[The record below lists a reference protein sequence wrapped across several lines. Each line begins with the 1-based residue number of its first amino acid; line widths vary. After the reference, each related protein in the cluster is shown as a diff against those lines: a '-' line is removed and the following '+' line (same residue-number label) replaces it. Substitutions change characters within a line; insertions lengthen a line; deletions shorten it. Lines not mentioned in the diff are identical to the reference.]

1 MATLQKVDY
10 TPDNEFQ
17 SVYTPLKITVRV
29 EGGQGSDSLTNTVED
44 YVSCRF
50 HFTPYNETTD
60 QWLNSTSI
68 NGSVLPLRDE
78 TFAVRVPYT
87 PYVHGW
93 TIDATPNQ
101 HVNGG
106 AAFYRYFTLDIA
118 PLLRN
123 YLSYNLRPCSQD
135 TSNNIQRDIT
145 LNQIAYNLF
154 TRYQVQVRPE
164 YISSNGQIKLDGNLA
179 EYCYP
184 RVLNAAP
191 SINEQIFGDVN
202 SETYYDDD
210 FTIKD
215 SKQNNNF
222 DRIFNHKTF
231 DNNYYYNRQRYL
243 SVKPINRIIG
253 IDESE
258 YVSFCAEQGQ
268 VTNNDGSTTQIGLY
282 AKIIF
287 YDFNGNTINNGDGDV
302 YSVNLNATANG
313 DGTSTAS
320 NGIFSY
326 GSGGN
331 QNPSFAVMQIGVGT
345 RNIKELAI
353 THPTKFQDSQ
363 PLTDFSNVAYYT
375 VTTHRN
381 VTPFQAIGQT
391 IKYTIDH
398 TRRNYNEST
407 RFHWQCR
414 LGGIDSYTFDGA
426 MTRGVETSSSTYE
439 QTIYPKFSGQLSSS
453 VNHTKIFRGEHIQN
467 TNSTTNGGSLL
478 QRISGLTDDQYPAI
492 RKHKVD
498 AYGNGTATT
507 RPITF
512 DEREMIE
519 DMISSPNVWIERGFR
534 SKEIFKEDFSS
545 YSNSASNDAS
555 ASDVSNNWASIDGSF
570 SLAHF
575 VTDEGH
581 ITGTSSFKV
590 GNNADDD
597 ELSIYS
603 KRLLKYDP
611 NKLYEIEIRYKTTT
625 VGADDGGDGVLPR
638 LYCGFAGFASD
649 GVTAVNK
656 NGSNNFGN
664 QFYITVAGRFADS
677 DNEYRT
683 FRGYVSGY
691 MREGGD
697 EGTDTN
703 TIVNHGRAHP
713 DVKFFAPIIYMNYNN
728 DSGITIV
735 DYIKCTEYTTDDP
748 SQLRNY
754 SSLNKNYYVPVLLKD
769 SNITSYNSEESTTV
783 SVNYVES
790 RKKRTIIT

>member
-1 MATLQKVDY
+1 MATLQKVDF
-10 TPDNEFQ
+10 TLDNEFQ
-17 SVYTPLKITVRV
+17 SVYTPIKITVRV

-60 QWLNSTSI
+60 QWRNGTS
-68 NGSVLPLRDE
+68 GDFPLRDE

-93 TIDATPNQ
+93 PIDDTPNQ
-101 HVNGG
+101 HVNGS
-106 AAFYRYFTLDIA
+106 AAFYRYFSLDIA
-118 PLLRN
+118 PLVRN
-123 YLSYNLRPCSQD
+123 YLSYNLRPCSHD
-135 TSNNIQRDIT
+135 TSLNIQRDIT

-164 YISSNGQIKLDGNLA
+164 YISSNGQIKLDGNLT

-191 SINEQIFGDVN
+191 SIIEEIFGDIN
-202 SETYYDDD
+202 NETYNDED
-210 FTIKD
+210 FTVK
-215 SKQNNNF
+215 SSLQGKNF
-222 DRIFNHKTF
+222 DRIFNHKT
-231 DNNYYYNRQRYL
+231 NNNGYYYNRQRYL

-253 IDESE
+253 VDECE
-258 YVSFCAEQGQ
+258 YVSFCAERGS
-268 VTNNDGSTTQIGLY
+268 VTIDDVDTNIGIFAQI
-282 AKIIF
+282 KF
-287 YDFNGNTINNGDGDV
+287 YDFNGNQINNGDGSNV
-302 YSVNLNATANG
+302 YAANINATANG
-313 DGTSTAS
+313 DGTSSAN
-320 NGIFSY
+320 NGLFTY
-326 GSGGN
+326 GNGGN
-331 QNPSFAVMQIGVGT
+331 PGFLTAVMQIGVGT
-345 RNIKELAI
+345 RNIKELGI
-353 THPTKFQDSQ
+353 THPTKFQNSQ

-453 VNHTKIFRGEHIQN
+453 TGNTKLFRGEHIQN
-467 TNSTTNGGSLL
+467 TTATTKGGSLL
-478 QRISGLTDDQYPAI
+478 QRISGLTDDQYPSI

-512 DEREMIE
+512 DERQMIE
-519 DMISSPNVWIERGFR
+519 DMMSSPNVWIERGFR

-555 ASDVSNNWASIDGSF
+555 ASDVSNNWAIVDGSF
-570 SLAHF
+570 SLAQF

-581 ITGTSSFKV
+581 ITGTSSLEV
-590 GNNADDD
+590 GNNAGDD

-603 KRLLKYDP
+603 KTQLKYDP
-611 NKLYEIEIRYKTTT
+611 NKLYEIELRYKTTT
-625 VGADDGGDGVLPR
+625 VGQDDSEDGNLPL
-638 LYCGFAGFASD
+638 LYCGFVGFASD
-649 GVTAVNK
+649 GVTKVNRL
-656 NGSNNFGN
+656 GENNNGN
-664 QFYITVAGRFADS
+664 QHYITVSGRGADG

-683 FRGYVSGY
+683 FRGYVSGSI
-691 MREGGD
+691 RGGSTV
-697 EGTDTN
+697 GGGPTN
-703 TIVNHGRAHP
+703 TIINHGRAHP
-713 DVKFFAPIIYMNYNN
+713 NVKFISPLIYMNFND

-735 DYIKCTEYTTDDP
+735 DYIKCTEYTPDDP

-769 SNITSYNSEESTTV
+769 SNVTSYDSEESTTV